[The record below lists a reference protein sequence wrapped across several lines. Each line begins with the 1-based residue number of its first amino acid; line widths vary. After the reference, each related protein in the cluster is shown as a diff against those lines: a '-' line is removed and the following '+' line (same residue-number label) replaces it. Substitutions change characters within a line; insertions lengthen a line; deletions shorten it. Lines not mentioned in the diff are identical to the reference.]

1 VIRII
6 LSIALCAAAVDAS
19 AQTPAPR
26 EPREP
31 RQTLT
36 AAVNVSGAA
45 SDDSAD
51 TFGDGRTAVGQH
63 TDADALITYQRRAG
77 RLALSVTGR
86 SVGRYAPGEG
96 GATATRHQ
104 AGFDLAMTGT
114 HTQFRIAESGSYS
127 PFYQFGA
134 GVGVP
139 VSPLAE
145 TMQSHGD
152 FANARLV
159 ALGSSTV
166 AELKQMIGRHT
177 ALAMAY
183 DFHKTTFGQKDLDF
197 ESQNAGGS
205 LSQRLSRYLTL
216 HTGYTYR
223 LAHTSRVV
231 AGDVVDHAVDLGLD
245 YSRTLSPTR
254 KTAFNFSSGSS
265 LTPGPAGMAFHL
277 TGNATLA
284 RAIGRSWSAKFG
296 VNRSVQLLEGF
307 VAPVLTDAATAAI
320 GGPLTGRTSISTSF
334 GYARGQSAV
343 AQQNGAT
350 FGNWT
355 GGLGFH
361 AALSRST
368 SIDAQYF
375 YYGHRFDPRL
385 LGGADIA
392 RELTRHGVR
401 VGLTWH
407 GILLRSRG

>member
-6 LSIALCAAAVDAS
+6 VVIALCAAAIDAS
-19 AQTPAPR
+19 AQTAAPR
-26 EPREP
+26 APREP
-31 RQTLT
+31 RQTIT

-45 SDDSAD
+45 SDDSTN
-51 TFGDGRTAVGQH
+51 TFGDARTAAGQH

-86 SVGRYAPGEG
+86 SVARYAPGTDG
-96 GATATRHQ
+96 VTATRHQ

-114 HTQFRIAESGSYS
+114 HTQFHAAESGSYS

-145 TMQSHGD
+145 TMASHGD
-152 FANARLV
+152 FANARL
-159 ALGSSTV
+159 AAFGSSTI
-166 AELKQMIGRHT
+166 AELKQKIGRHA
-177 ALAMAY
+177 ALSAAY
-183 DFHKTTFGQKDLDF
+183 EFHKTTFGQQDLDF
-197 ESQNAGGS
+197 ASQNAGAS
-205 LSQRLSRYLTL
+205 LSQRLSRFLTL

-223 LAHTSRVV
+223 AAQTSRVV

-245 YSRTLSPTR
+245 YSRALSPTR
-254 KTAFNFSSGSS
+254 KTTFSFSSGSS
-265 LTPGPAGMAFHL
+265 LTPSRQGMAFHL
-277 TGNATLA
+277 TGNALLA

-307 VAPVLTDAATAAI
+307 VAPMLTDAATAAI
-320 GGPLTGRTSISTSF
+320 GGSLSSRTSISTSL
-334 GYARGQSAV
+334 GYAHGQSAA
-343 AQQNGAT
+343 AQENGAT

-361 AALSRST
+361 ATLSRST

-385 LGGADIA
+385 IGGADIA
-392 RELTRHGVR
+392 HEMTRHGVR

-407 GILLRSRG
+407 GVLLRSRG